1 MNNEQK
7 QIEIAKIL
15 GKINALKFGLFTLS
29 SGKISPYYVDLR
41 IVPSFPDAFRDI
53 CDLYTETITEK

>member
-29 SGKISPYYVDLR
+29 SGKLAHTMLTCELCLV
-41 IVPSFPDAFRDI
+41 FRMP
-53 CDLYTETITEK
+53 LETSATYIPKQ